1 MKKYIYIWF
10 LFFFNVN
17 ILEASTENYYNVPV
31 FDRNDCN
38 HFIDAAEF
46 LSDTNSNEMAIVDN
60 YNLQFQWDLRYSL
73 LTQWGLEEEWQWQ
86 WQVAYKRSENQNLYL
101 SYLPVDTEY
110 ENIESFPGFD
120 EVVEINGIKV
130 ASMTDSQVNEAINNT
145 DENGNITYSLL
156 NNQTKEILSYEIPA
170 YVESSIVL
178 IRLNIKNIESIDS
191 SKSIYKT
198 RYTLSVQYEIG
209 SAYSILD
216 EIFKTSHLSAEG
228 ENNLHLSCKFS
239 EDEFLNAGIFIP
251 DIRPLNITT
260 FDKNSETYYVLNAE
274 YVDKEVTYVE
284 ITQLNDSIATFNS
297 SFNFKTFPFDK
308 QVLEFNFGHR
318 DFSYGYNLG
327 VDPNYPYQDLFE
339 LLNFYEW
346 NMTGYDYK
354 IVADPLFETGEVSF
368 EIEVERNYLYFLT
381 KILIPIFII
390 IGLTYSVMW
399 INTKEL
405 ESRLTV
411 SVVCFLALIT
421 YTFIIDKDLPKL
433 SYLTIMDYIILISY
447 IFAAIPTIQSI
458 YASRHRVYEKALIID
473 RRSRIL
479 LPVSYFI
486 VIILIILLT
495 ISSNIENT
503 QSFLK

>member
-10 LFFFNVN
+10 LFFFNLN
-17 ILEASTENYYNVPV
+17 ILEASTENYYNVPGV
-31 FDRNDCN
+31 DPSACN
-38 HFIDAAEF
+38 QFIDSAES
-46 LSDTNSNEMAIVDN
+46 LSDTSSNHIMADD
-60 YNLQFQWDLRYSL
+60 YYQLQFKWDLKYSFFN
-73 LTQWGLEEEWQWQ
+73 EEEGQWQ
-86 WQVAYKRSENQNLYL
+86 GAYKRSENQNLYL
-101 SYLPVDTEY
+101 SYSALDTEDEVI
-110 ENIESFPGFD
+110 ENFLVD

-130 ASMTDSQVNEAINNT
+130 ASMTDSQVIEAINNT

-156 NNQTKEILSYEIPA
+156 SNQTKEILSYEIPA
-170 YVESSIVL
+170 YIGNSIVL

-198 RYTLSVQYEIG
+198 GYNLIAEYEIG

-216 EIFKTSHLSAEG
+216 EIFKTSYLSAEG
-228 ENNLHLSCKFS
+228 ENNQTLSCKFS
-239 EDEFLNAGIFIP
+239 EDEFLNAGIFTP

-260 FDKNSETYYVLNAE
+260 FDKNSETYYVLTAE
-274 YVDKEVTYVE
+274 YTDKEVTYAK
-284 ITQLNDSIATFNS
+284 ITQVNNSLATFNS

-308 QVLEFNFGHR
+308 QVLEFDFGHR
-318 DFSYGYNLG
+318 DFAINYLLD
-327 VDPNYPYQDLFE
+327 VDPFYPYQEIFE

-354 IVADPLFETGEVSF
+354 IVADVWGEGEISF
-368 EIEVERNYLYFLT
+368 EIEVERNYLYFIT

-399 INTKEL
+399 ISTKEL

-433 SYLTIMDYIILISY
+433 PYLTIMDYIILISY

-458 YASRHRVYEKALIID
+458 YASRQRVYAKALIMD
-473 RRSRIL
+473 GRSRIL
-479 LPVSYFI
+479 LPALYFI
-486 VIILIILLT
+486 IIVLIVILS
-495 ISSNIENT
+495 ISSNLENT
-503 QSFLK
+503 QSFLQ

>member
-10 LFFFNVN
+10 LFFFNLN
-17 ILEASTENYYNVPV
+17 ILEASTENYYNVPGV
-31 FDRNDCN
+31 DPSACN
-38 HFIDAAEF
+38 QFIDSAES
-46 LSDTNSNEMAIVDN
+46 LSDTSLNEIIGGNS
-60 YNLQFQWDLRYSL
+60 YNLKFEWDLKYSFFNK
-73 LTQWGLEEEWQWQ
+73 EEWQWQ
-86 WQVAYKRSENQNLYL
+86 GAYKRSENQNLYL
-101 SYLPVDTEY
+101 SYSTLDTEG
-110 ENIESFPGFD
+110 EGIDVFVGD

-156 NNQTKEILSYEIPA
+156 SNQTKEILSYEIPA
-170 YVESSIVL
+170 YVDYSIVL

-198 RYTLSVQYEIG
+198 GYNLIAEYEIG

-216 EIFKTSHLSAEG
+216 EIFKTSYLSAEG
-228 ENNLHLSCKFS
+228 ENNQTLSCKFS
-239 EDEFLNAGIFIP
+239 EDEFLNAGIFTP

-260 FDKNSETYYVLNAE
+260 FDKNSETYYVLTAE
-274 YVDKEVTYVE
+274 YTDKEVTYAK
-284 ITQLNDSIATFNS
+284 ITQVNNSLATFNS

-308 QVLEFNFGHR
+308 QVLEFDFGHR
-318 DFSYGYNLG
+318 DFAINYSLD
-327 VDPNYPYQDLFE
+327 VDPFYPYQEIFE

-354 IVADPLFETGEVSF
+354 IVADVLEATGEVSF
-368 EIEVERNYLYFLT
+368 EIEVERNYLYFIT

-399 INTKEL
+399 ISTKEL

-433 SYLTIMDYIILISY
+433 PYLTIMDYIILISY

-458 YASRHRVYEKALIID
+458 YASRQRVYAKALIMD
-473 RRSRIL
+473 GRSRIL
-479 LPVSYFI
+479 LPALYFI
-486 VIILIILLT
+486 IIVLIVILS
-495 ISSNIENT
+495 ISSNLENT
-503 QSFLK
+503 QSFLQ

>member
-17 ILEASTENYYNVPV
+17 ILEASTENYYNIPGI
-31 FDRNDCN
+31 DPSACDQ
-38 HFIDAAEF
+38 FIDSAES
-46 LSDTNSNEMAIVDN
+46 LSDTNSNHIMVDD
-60 YNLQFQWDLRYSL
+60 YFNLKFEWDLRQSA
-73 LTQWGLEEEWQWQ
+73 WNEEELQWQ
-86 WQVAYKRSENQNLYL
+86 GAYKRSENQNLYL
-101 SYLPVDTEY
+101 SYSTLDTEY
-110 ENIESFPGFD
+110 EVIEHFLVD

-130 ASMTDSQVNEAINNT
+130 ASMTDSQVNEAVNNT

-156 NNQTKEILSYEIPA
+156 SNQTKEILSYEIPA
-170 YVESSIVL
+170 YISSSEVL

-198 RYTLSVQYEIG
+198 RYNLYAEYEIG

-216 EIFKTSHLSAEG
+216 EVFKTSHLSAEG
-228 ENNLHLSCKFS
+228 ENNQTLSCKFS
-239 EDEFLNAGIFIP
+239 EDEFLNAGILIP

-260 FDKNSETYYVLNAE
+260 FDKNSETYYLLRAE
-274 YVDKEVTYVE
+274 YSDKEVTWAV
-284 ITQLNDSIATFNS
+284 ISQVSDSLATFKS

-308 QVLEFNFGHR
+308 QVLEFNFGNE
-318 DFSYGYNLG
+318 DLTENYMLNVNPYN
-327 VDPNYPYQDLFE
+327 PYQEIFE

-346 NMTGYDYK
+346 NMTDYDYK
-354 IVADPLFETGEVSF
+354 IVADVWDSGEISF

-479 LPVSYFI
+479 LPASYFI